1 MELFYLILIG
11 LIIFSVLLLIWGL
24 NFLKSKKKLCIGAL
38 LIVLGIIIILFVINN
53 YLILIKENMG

>member
-11 LIIFSVLLLIWGL
+11 LMIFSVLLLIWGL
-24 NFLKSKKKLCIGAL
+24 NFLKSKKKLFIGAL

-53 YLILIKENMG
+53 YILLIKENMG